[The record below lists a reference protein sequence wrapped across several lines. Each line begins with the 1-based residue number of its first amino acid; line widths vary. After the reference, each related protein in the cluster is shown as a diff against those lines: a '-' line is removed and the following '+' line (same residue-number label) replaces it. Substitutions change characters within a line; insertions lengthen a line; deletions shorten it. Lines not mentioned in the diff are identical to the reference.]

1 MNKKILPA
9 FLIMERLLSFILR
22 KGILHQNYMKQ
33 FILTVITCFTVLLV
47 QAQGT
52 PAQQTDKNPLGLVQE
67 EDVAIYPNPSN
78 GVFTISV
85 SNLHATQVELT
96 ILNVIG
102 NEIYRETLSNH
113 EPKLSKTINLDR
125 HAKGLYYVKL
135 EADNYSAVRRVVI
148 K

>member
-1 MNKKILPA
+1 
-9 FLIMERLLSFILR
+9 
-22 KGILHQNYMKQ
+22 
-33 FILTVITCFTVLLV
+33 V
-47 QAQGT
+47 QAQAKPPVQVQPT
-52 PAQQTDKNPLGLVQE
+52 QQTEKNPLGLVQE

-85 SNLHATQVELT
+85 SNLAAQQVQLT

-102 NEIYRETLSNH
+102 NEIYRETLKAG
-113 EPKLSKTINLDR
+113 EPRLTKTINLDQ

>member
-1 MNKKILPA
+1 
-9 FLIMERLLSFILR
+9 
-22 KGILHQNYMKQ
+22 MKQ
-33 FILTVITCFTVLLV
+33 IILSLFTCFTVLFV
-47 QAQGT
+47 QAQAKAPVQVQET
-52 PAQQTDKNPLGLVQE
+52 RQQAQADKNPLGLQQD

-85 SNLHATQVELT
+85 SNLEAQEVELT

-102 NEIYRETLSNH
+102 NEIYRETIKRT
-113 EPKLSKTINLDR
+113 EPKISKTINLDR

>member
-1 MNKKILPA
+1 
-9 FLIMERLLSFILR
+9 
-22 KGILHQNYMKQ
+22 MKQ
-33 FILTVITCFTVLLV
+33 IILSLFTCFAVLFV
-47 QAQGT
+47 QAQT
-52 PAQQTDKNPLGLVQE
+52 KPPVQVQATQQQTDKNPLGLVQD

-85 SNLHATQVELT
+85 SNLEAQQLELT

-102 NEIYRETLSNH
+102 NEIFRETLRREES
-113 EPKLSKTINLDR
+113 KLTRTINLDR

>member
-1 MNKKILPA
+1 
-9 FLIMERLLSFILR
+9 
-22 KGILHQNYMKQ
+22 MKQ
-33 FILTVITCFTVLLV
+33 FILTVLTCFTVLLV
-47 QAQGT
+47 QAQGGAT
-52 PAQQTDKNPLGLVQE
+52 QQTDKNPLGLVQE

-113 EPKLSKTINLDR
+113 ESKLSKTINLDR

>member
-1 MNKKILPA
+1 ML
-9 FLIMERLLSFILR
+9 F
-22 KGILHQNYMKQ
+22 
-33 FILTVITCFTVLLV
+33 V
-47 QAQGT
+47 QAQAKPPVQVQAT
-52 PAQQTDKNPLGLVQE
+52 QQTDKNPLGLEQE

-85 SNLHATQVELT
+85 SNLEAHQVELR

-102 NEIYRETLSNH
+102 NEIYRETIRRD
-113 EPKLSKTINLDR
+113 EPKLTRTINLDR
-125 HAKGLYYVKL
+125 YAKGLYYVKL

>member
-1 MNKKILPA
+1 MKKI
-9 FLIMERLLSFILR
+9 ILSLF
-22 KGILHQNYMKQ
+22 
-33 FILTVITCFTVLLV
+33 TCFTVLFV
-47 QAQGT
+47 QAQAKPPVQVQAT
-52 PAQQTDKNPLGLVQE
+52 QQQTDKNPLGLVQD

-85 SNLHATQVELT
+85 SNLDAQQVELT

-102 NEIYRETLSNH
+102 NEIYRETLKRDDA
-113 EPKLSKTINLDR
+113 KLSKTINLDR

>member
-1 MNKKILPA
+1 
-9 FLIMERLLSFILR
+9 
-22 KGILHQNYMKQ
+22 MKQ
-33 FILTVITCFTVLLV
+33 IILSVFTCLTVLVV
-47 QAQGT
+47 QAQAKPPVQVQAT
-52 PAQQTDKNPLGLVQE
+52 QQQTDKNPLGLQQE

-78 GVFTISV
+78 GVFTVSV
-85 SNLHATQVELT
+85 SNLEAQQVELT

-102 NEIYRETLSNH
+102 NEIYRETLKNN

-125 HAKGLYYVKL
+125 HAKGLYYIKL

>member
-1 MNKKILPA
+1 
-9 FLIMERLLSFILR
+9 
-22 KGILHQNYMKQ
+22 MKQ
-33 FILTVITCFTVLLV
+33 IILSLFTCFTVLFV
-47 QAQGT
+47 QAQAK
-52 PAQQTDKNPLGLVQE
+52 PPVQVQEAQQAHADKNPLGLQQD

-85 SNLHATQVELT
+85 SNLEAQEVELT

-102 NEIYRETLSNH
+102 NEIYRETIKRT
-113 EPKLSKTINLDR
+113 EPTISKTINLDR